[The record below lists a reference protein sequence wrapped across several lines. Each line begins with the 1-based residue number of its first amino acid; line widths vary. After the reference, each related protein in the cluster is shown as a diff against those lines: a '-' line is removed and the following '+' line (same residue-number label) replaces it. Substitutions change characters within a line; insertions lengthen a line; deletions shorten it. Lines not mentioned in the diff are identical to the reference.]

1 MKKILIINAN
11 YYNKI
16 TKKLTNTA
24 VKFLKQRK
32 FNIYTL
38 EVSGILELPYA
49 LRKNIKKFNGFIVIG
64 CVIKGQT
71 PHFDIICK
79 SSFDAILNLSISF
92 NKPITNGIITSLNKK
107 QAYERCGI
115 IKSKKPN
122 KGLEAAKALFSLIKN
137 GNQKN

>member
-11 YYNKI
+11 YYSKI
-16 TKKLTNTA
+16 TKKLHNAA
-24 VKFLKQRK
+24 VSFLKQKK

-38 EVSGILELPYA
+38 EVSGIFEVPYA
-49 LRKNIKKFNGFIVIG
+49 LRQNIKKFNGFIVIG
-64 CVIKGQT
+64 CVIKGKT
-71 PHFDIICK
+71 PHFDIICQ

-92 NKPITNGIITSLNKK
+92 NKPVTNGIITCLNKK

-137 GNQKN
+137 GNKKN

>member
-16 TKKLTNTA
+16 TKKLISPAIN
-24 VKFLKQRK
+24 FLKQKK
-32 FNIYTL
+32 FNIYIL
-38 EVSGILELPYA
+38 EVSGILEAPYA
-49 LRKNIKKFNGFIVIG
+49 LRQNIKKFNGFIVIG

-92 NKPITNGIITSLNKK
+92 NKPVTNGIITCLNRNQAIARGKK
-107 QAYERCGI
+107 GR
-115 IKSKKPN
+115 
-122 KGLEAAKALFSLIKN
+122 EAANAVKTILSL
-137 GNQKN
+137 

>member
-32 FNIYTL
+32 FKIYTL

-49 LRKNIKKFNGFIVIG
+49 LRKNIKRFNGFIVIG

>member
-137 GNQKN
+137 GIQKN

>member
-16 TKKLTNTA
+16 TKKLITPAIN
-24 VKFLKQRK
+24 FLKQKK

-38 EVSGILELPYA
+38 DVSGILEAPYA
-49 LRKNIKKFNGFIVIG
+49 LRQNIKKFNGFIVIG
-64 CVIKGQT
+64 CVIKGRT

-92 NKPITNGIITSLNKK
+92 NKPITNGIITCFNKK

-137 GNQKN
+137 GNKKN

>member
-32 FNIYTL
+32 FKIYTL